1 MSDPRLP
8 TYFISHGGGPWPFM
22 TDGFRHRFAQLERSL
37 VAMRAE
43 LRDAPKAVLVI
54 SGHWEEPGFAVSSN
68 PHPGMVYDY
77 HGFPEYL
84 YRIKYGAPGSPT
96 LAQRVAEL
104 LGTNGLDARSDPAR
118 GFDHGTFSILK
129 PLYPDEDVPV
139 VQLSLVAGLD
149 PALHLAAG
157 RALSPLRDEG
167 VLIVGSGLSFHNLR
181 LMRDTSAYE
190 PSRQFDA
197 WLQQTLVQASSDDLA
212 ARLMRWEAAPSARI
226 AHPREDHLLPLM
238 VAVGAAWDEPGA
250 TTYHQTDFAGGL
262 TASSFR
268 FGFPTSSADRTVD
281 PKPSQGRHS
290 TSGEMQ

>member
-8 TYFISHGGGPWPFM
+8 TYFISHGGGPWPSM
-22 TDGFRHRFAQLERSL
+22 TDGFRHRFDQLERSL

-54 SGHWEEPGFAVSSN
+54 SGHWEEPGFEVSSN

-104 LGTNGLDARSDPAR
+104 LGANGLDARSDPTR

-139 VQLSLVAGLD
+139 VQLSLDAGLD

-197 WLQQTLVQASSDDLA
+197 WLQQTLIQA
-212 ARLMRWEAAPSARI
+212 
-226 AHPREDHLLPLM
+226 
-238 VAVGAAWDEPGA
+238 
-250 TTYHQTDFAGGL
+250 
-262 TASSFR
+262 
-268 FGFPTSSADRTVD
+268 
-281 PKPSQGRHS
+281 
-290 TSGEMQ
+290 